1 MPPPPARI
9 DAAYSVS
16 DRAPAPSAPV
26 DPDLRG
32 YLDANADLVT
42 RITKPVSIR
51 DIGALTAQS
60 EQPIL
65 FENVIEHP
73 GFRVCDMLVRTRA
86 TQGRALGVPP
96 AEYLST
102 LAYRLRQPPR
112 GLREV
117 PTGPAKEVRLL
128 GDEIDLGRLPIPFHK
143 QGDQHPYITSM
154 NLVRD
159 PETGFCN
166 TSHAGVTVVG
176 RDAGLIS
183 FATPHTHRVI
193 RKWRDT
199 GATSMPIAICVGLP
213 PAYEI
218 MANFSG
224 LHMDAWGEYDMF
236 GTIAGHD
243 VQVTGGETVD
253 LLVPAHAEMV
263 IEGYVDLAAT
273 GRTGAVTAP
282 SEYRLPRY
290 EDVPR
295 LRVTAVTM
303 RADRPIWRN
312 HQTTPDTDHQRLPR
326 LCHEAV
332 LYNRLRELGLEVTD
346 VQFPTWGAALS
357 VLMQFDYPR
366 HGFVNDALMMA
377 MGAPWLNT
385 KMVVALSP
393 DTDIENPADVYHA
406 IATRVDP
413 ARDLVIVP
421 ETRGS
426 LYDPSA
432 RPQEDHYPFRVVG
445 KIGIDATVKARHDAA
460 DFARAW
466 PMNWGDVRLE
476 DYL

>member
-1 MPPPPARI
+1 MKAPMAHTG
-9 DAAYSVS
+9 ASFSVS
-16 DRAPAPSAPV
+16 DLPPAPGTAV

-32 YLDANADLVT
+32 YLDTNADLVT
-42 RITKPVSIR
+42 QITKPVSIR

-60 EQPIL
+60 EYPIM

-73 GFRVCDMLVRTRA
+73 GYRVCDMFVRNRR
-86 TQGRALGVPP
+86 TQGRALGVDP
-96 AEYLST
+96 ADHLRT

-112 GLREV
+112 GVHEV
-117 PTGPAKEVRLL
+117 PTGPVKAVKWL
-128 GDEIDLGRLPIPFHK
+128 GDDIDLGRLPIPFHK
-143 QGDQHPYITSM
+143 EGDQYPYITSM
-154 NLVRD
+154 NLVLD
-159 PETGFCN
+159 PETGFYN

-176 RDAGLIS
+176 KDAGLIS
-183 FATPHTHRVI
+183 FVTPHTRRVM

-199 GATSMPIAICVGLP
+199 GAEAMPIAICVGLP
-213 PAYEI
+213 PVYEI

-224 LHMDAWGEYDMF
+224 LHMDAWGELEMF

-243 VQVTGGETVD
+243 VDVTAAETID
-253 LLVPAHAEMV
+253 LLIPARAELV
-263 IEGYVDLAAT
+263 IEGLVDLTMT

-282 SEYRLPRY
+282 SEYRLPHY

-332 LYNRLRELGLEVTD
+332 LYNRLRELGLEVRD

-357 VLMQFDYPR
+357 VLMQFEYPR

-393 DTDIENPADVYHA
+393 DTDIENPAEVYHA

-413 ARDLVIVP
+413 ARDLVVVP

-432 RPQEDHYPFRVVG
+432 RPQEGHYPFRVVG
-445 KIGIDATVKARHDAA
+445 KIGIDATIKARHGAA

-466 PMNWGDVRLE
+466 PMNWGRVRLE
-476 DYL
+476 DYR